1 MSDDDEVRSLL
12 ANAYLAM
19 DHAFCARMRK
29 AIVAGLESAPIGVI
43 TTPGTKSPKYVPTEV
58 WLLTSSSLSDMDF

>member
-19 DHAFCARMRK
+19 DHAFCARMRA
-29 AIVAGLESAPIGVI
+29 AIVAGLENARSGVI
-43 TTPGTKSPKYVPTEV
+43 TTPGTKNPKYVPTET
-58 WLLTSSSLSDMDF
+58 WLPASFSLSDMDF